1 MKLNRWN
8 YKRNDQGF
16 ENILN
21 VRTVWPG
28 LLYTIM
34 ARLHQETLKE
44 TIANILKYSKEEK
57 KRGFVETIDLQIR
70 LKGYNI
76 AKDKRFIGSI
86 KLPNVI
92 RPNLRIGIMGDKV
105 HCEEAAKIN
114 VPSYDLTTLQNF
126 NKDKKTIKYW
136 AKKHHLFLASE
147 ALIKSLNRTLGPAFN
162 KTGKFPAPIRSG
174 DKVADAVDEARKTT
188 KFRLKKSI
196 AFGVP
201 VANCGMTPEQ
211 VYQNVMLCCNYV
223 ASLLK
228 KQWQSIGAIHLH
240 STMGKSHRIY

>member
-1 MKLNRWN
+1 MS
-8 YKRNDQGF
+8 
-16 ENILN
+16 
-21 VRTVWPG
+21 
-28 LLYTIM
+28 
-34 ARLHQETLKE
+34 RLHQETLKTTIKEILEYSKVTKKRDFTE
-44 TIANILKYSKEEK
+44 TIE
-57 KRGFVETIDLQIR
+57 LQVR

-92 RPNLRIGIMGDKV
+92 RPGLRIGIMGDKV
-105 HCEEAAKIN
+105 HCEQAAAIN
-114 VPSYDLTTLQNF
+114 VPYYDLQTLTNF

-147 ALIKSLNRTLGPAFN
+147 SLIKSLNRTLGPAFN
-162 KTGKFPAPIRSG
+162 KTGKFPAPIRST
-174 DKVADAVDEARKTT
+174 DKVADAVDEARKTI

-201 VANCGMTPEQ
+201 VANVAMTEEQ
-211 VYQNVMLCCNYV
+211 VYQNVMLASNYV

-228 KQWQSIGAIHLH
+228 KQWQSIGAITLH
-240 STMGKSHRIY
+240 STMGKPHRIY

>member
-1 MKLNRWN
+1 MS
-8 YKRNDQGF
+8 
-16 ENILN
+16 
-21 VRTVWPG
+21 
-28 LLYTIM
+28 
-34 ARLHQETLKE
+34 RLHQETLKTTIKEILEYSKVTKKRDFTE
-44 TIANILKYSKEEK
+44 TIE
-57 KRGFVETIDLQIR
+57 LQVR

-92 RPNLRIGIMGDKV
+92 RPGPRIGIMGDKV
-105 HCEEAAKIN
+105 HCEQAAAIN
-114 VPSYDLTTLQNF
+114 VPYYDLQTLTNF

-147 ALIKSLNRTLGPAFN
+147 TLIKSLNRTLGPAFN
-162 KTGKFPAPIRSG
+162 KTGKFPAPIRSS
-174 DKVADAVDEARKTT
+174 DKVADAVDEARKTI

-201 VANCGMTPEQ
+201 VANVAMTEEQ
-211 VYQNVMLCCNYV
+211 VYQNVMLASNYV

-228 KQWQSIGAIHLH
+228 KQWQSIGAITLH
-240 STMGKSHRIY
+240 STMGKPHRIY